1 MESWH
6 STKINKYLALKA
18 IIESNGW
25 CVELFAVEVGAR
37 GYCSKSVLCC
47 FKKLGFSNTLIRNT
61 IKKLSKSSMECLFCI
76 WLARNNKDWTPSTA
90 NCHLNDP
97 SKETCNSPSSLSSL
111 KQTIKPVSNA
121 KSTRP
126 VGFINKGNTCYANSI
141 LQVLSVVPNL
151 WNRVPSESNTLSPM
165 LRAISLNMAVKK
177 NSTKP
182 VDPSNFLWALKRKLS
197 IIRGVPFNFNTQQDV
212 AEILQVVLDELK
224 GISIAASH
232 LICNTQ
238 KITVSCNTCFC
249 SSVSEENLD
258 IVTLPVSADIQT
270 STNQFL
276 KPEILTS
283 QNKWFCPSCNL
294 LCESTRETCIINSTP
309 ILIIQLCRFSN
320 QGDQLVKNENLCS
333 CTQSESN
340 KDLTVPITIED
351 EVSFT
356 NKYSLIATINHSS
369 TLNRGHYWVFIKVYT
384 PLFGTLAMT
393 SLFFMLKKTLS
404 TILHHYILF

>member
-6 STKINKYLALKA
+6 STKINKYLALKS

-47 FKKLGFSNTLIRNT
+47 FEKLGFSNTLIRNT
-61 IKKLSKSSMECLFCI
+61 IKKLRKSSLECSFCI

-121 KSTRP
+121 KSTHP
-126 VGFINKGNTCYANSI
+126 VGFINKGNACYANSI

-151 WNRVPSESNTLSPM
+151 WNRVPSESNTILPM
-165 LRAISLNMAVKK
+165 LLAISFNMTAKK

-197 IIRGVPFNFNTQQDV
+197 IIRGVSLNFNTQQDV

-238 KITVSCNTCFC
+238 KNYS
-249 SSVSEENLD
+249 
-258 IVTLPVSADIQT
+258 
-270 STNQFL
+270 FL
-276 KPEILTS
+276 
-283 QNKWFCPSCNL
+283 QYL
-294 LCESTRETCIINSTP
+294 LLFIC
-309 ILIIQLCRFSN
+309 
-320 QGDQLVKNENLCS
+320 V
-333 CTQSESN
+333 
-340 KDLTVPITIED
+340 
-351 EVSFT
+351 
-356 NKYSLIATINHSS
+356 
-369 TLNRGHYWVFIKVYT
+369 RGK
-384 PLFGTLAMT
+384 
-393 SLFFMLKKTLS
+393 S
-404 TILHHYILF
+404 